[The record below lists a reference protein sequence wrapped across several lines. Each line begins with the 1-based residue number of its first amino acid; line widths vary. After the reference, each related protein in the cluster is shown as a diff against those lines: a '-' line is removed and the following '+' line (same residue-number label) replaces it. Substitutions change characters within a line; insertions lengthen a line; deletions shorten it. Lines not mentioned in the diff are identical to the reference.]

1 MKNDN
6 IFLKGLNE
14 LRAIA
19 ALGVLVHHVELLK
32 SSDREALLNDTYS
45 FADNKYFYDFIHSL
59 GKNSVFFFFKHQK
72 FFLYIIIWK
81 MTDEKSDSDG

>member
-59 GKNSVFFFFKHQK
+59 GKNSVFFFFVLSG
-72 FFLYIIIWK
+72 FLI
-81 MTDEKSDSDG
+81 TH